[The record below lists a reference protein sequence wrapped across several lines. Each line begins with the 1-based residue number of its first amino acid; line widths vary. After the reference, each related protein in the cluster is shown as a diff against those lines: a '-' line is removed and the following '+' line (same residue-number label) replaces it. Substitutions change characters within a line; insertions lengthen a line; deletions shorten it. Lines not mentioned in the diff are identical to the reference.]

1 MLLNEKT
8 KFGELLIAAL
18 SVYDKT
24 PDPSTI
30 GIWWNALDG
39 QSFEKVKSAFSEH
52 IKRNK
57 FAPRPADIIALL
69 STGATN
75 GRPGDDEAWA
85 MMPRDEHTS
94 VVMTNEM
101 AEALGIAQSLL
112 DSGDDVGARMA
123 FKSAYNRIVEANS
136 RIGKAPEWFAS
147 LGWDKNGR
155 EQALLDA
162 VEKGRLTAQ
171 HVAIL
176 LPGSNLG
183 KWLENGQQTGV
194 IA

>member
-1 MLLNEKT
+1 
-8 KFGELLIAAL
+8 
-18 SVYDKT
+18 
-24 PDPSTI
+24 
-30 GIWWNALDG
+30 
-39 QSFEKVKSAFSEH
+39 
-52 IKRNK
+52 
-57 FAPRPADIIALL
+57 
-69 STGATN
+69 
-75 GRPGDDEAWA
+75 

-155 EQALLDA
+155 EQVLLDA

-171 HVAIL
+171 HVAVL
-176 LPGSNLG
+176 LPGTELG

-194 IA
+194 VAL